1 MFKIEEIFKEI
12 EKVNCQIIS
21 LEKEVIELR
30 SRFDE
35 TELGIQAKRKKIYM
49 VFPEQFCIYDKIR
62 YLKEEALKRLFFKAY
77 EIIEKHKALYE
88 YELVKKYYT
97 KLIEYGDSEASFRM
111 GILYE
116 GSMYDGD
123 FFEKDYELALKYY
136 KVSASLEN
144 SGAMVNIGRMYGKGI
159 GVEIDH
165 EISIKWY
172 LKAAKLLDSAACLN
186 IAAKYINGTGVDK
199 NYSVAG
205 MWMRLSLIFDN
216 FPSDRQRDISVKTIN
231 QSFDHFSEE
240 EKKVSVKLLSEYL
253 IKNNLDEIHSKFFKN

>member
-1 MFKIEEIFKEI
+1 MELT
-12 EKVNCQIIS
+12 S
-21 LEKEVIELR
+21 L
-30 SRFDE
+30 DE
-35 TELGIQAKRKKIYM
+35 
-49 VFPEQFCIYDKIR
+49 
-62 YLKEEALKRLFFKAY
+62 
-77 EIIEKHKALYE
+77 
-88 YELVKKYYT
+88 
-97 KLIEYGDSEASFRM
+97 
-111 GILYE
+111 ILYE
-116 GSMYDGD
+116 GSVYDV
-123 FFEKDYELALKYY
+123 FEKDYGLALKYY
-136 KVSASLEN
+136 KVSASLDI
-144 SGAMVNIGRMYGKGI
+144 AMVNIGRMYGKGI

-172 LKAAKLLDSAACLN
+172 LQAAKLLDSAACLN

-216 FPSDRQRDISVKTIN
+216 FPSDRQRDMSVKTIN